1 MWWKPC
7 HSSIK
12 QSTQQSGET
21 KSYKME
27 EPKFWQ
33 MKNPQRRMDCAEGT
47 GTN

>member
-1 MWWKPC
+1 
-7 HSSIK
+7 
-12 QSTQQSGET
+12 
-21 KSYKME
+21 ME